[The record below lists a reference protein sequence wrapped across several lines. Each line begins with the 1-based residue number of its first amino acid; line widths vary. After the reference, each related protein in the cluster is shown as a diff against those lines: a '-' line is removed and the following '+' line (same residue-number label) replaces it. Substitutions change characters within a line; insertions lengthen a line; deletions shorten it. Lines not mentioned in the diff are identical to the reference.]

1 MYKLKENV
9 NPTMPCTRTGSA
21 ALLVP
26 RSAVPP
32 TGDGSVRR
40 MTGKARTTSIC
51 WKAVDCPLGK
61 AEGHLA
67 GFSAK
72 VEHESGQDEGYGK
85 AL

>member
-1 MYKLKENV
+1 M
-9 NPTMPCTRTGSA
+9 A
-21 ALLVP
+21 
-26 RSAVPP
+26 
-32 TGDGSVRR
+32 SVRS

-61 AEGHLA
+61 AEGPLA
-67 GFSAK
+67 GFPAR